1 MEWENYNWRHDDMTL
16 AVFQECLI
24 FLGITVFI
32 NLIVYGWEKLWKY
45 VTKCKN

>member
-1 MEWENYNWRHDDMTL
+1 MEWEDYNWRHDDMTL

-32 NLIVYGWEKLWKY
+32 MSQPENPWSLDRGMNGISF
-45 VTKCKN
+45 